1 MSNERVTCMTET
13 LDRQQVLQA
22 LELIDRGLADL
33 QHRRLV
39 TTDEMADLLLDVRSI
54 LAAPQVELGGD
65 APVAVTN

>member
-1 MSNERVTCMTET
+1 MTET

-22 LELIDRGLADL
+22 LELIDRGLGDL